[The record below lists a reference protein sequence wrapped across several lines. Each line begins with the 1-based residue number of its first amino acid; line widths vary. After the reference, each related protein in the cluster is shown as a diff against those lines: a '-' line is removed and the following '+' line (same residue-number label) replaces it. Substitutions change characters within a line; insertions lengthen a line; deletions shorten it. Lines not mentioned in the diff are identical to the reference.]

1 MTFSDETKEALSA
14 WLDRAKRRGFVVH
27 VPLVADPYVPRRGLH
42 FHAVPEVS
50 IQISGT
56 SVMKFSDCEV
66 ECHPDEMLVIPR
78 GAAHVERVAP
88 SEGSFRNMVIMF
100 GQQTVSI
107 HEAVEGKARRPQII
121 KFMHIAVPDPARI
134 YVLLDE
140 LISAAHSGGR
150 HADDAVRGLATAF
163 LAAMLDAYDQH
174 PELQR
179 KESFKTG
186 QCRRLTT
193 EHISD
198 PNLNVR
204 RLAELIRCSPDY
216 LSNLFHRETGTC
228 LTDHINAK
236 RIAFAKSLLENSSLN
251 ISEIAHAC
259 GYNGAGYLTRQFRR
273 RIGKTPR
280 EFRRMLHR
288 P

>member
-1 MTFSDETKEALSA
+1 MTFSDETKEALA
-14 WLDRAKRRGFVVH
+14 AFLDRAKTGGLVVH
-27 VPLVADPYVPRRGLH
+27 VPLVANPYVPHRGMH

-50 IQISGT
+50 IQLSGT
-56 SVMKFSDCEV
+56 SVMEFSDCEV
-66 ECHPDEMLVIPR
+66 RCRPDEMLVIPR
-78 GAAHVERVAP
+78 GAAHVERVAAAKT
-88 SEGSFRNMVIMF
+88 GFRNMVIMF
-100 GQQTVSI
+100 GQQTISI
-107 HEAVEGKARRPQII
+107 HEAVEGKARRPRIM
-121 KFMHIAVPDPARI
+121 KFHHIAVPDPGRI

-140 LISAAHSGGR
+140 LINTAHSGSTR
-150 HADDAVRGLATAF
+150 SADGVSGLATAF
-163 LAAMLDAYDQH
+163 LAAMLDAHDQH

-179 KESFKTG
+179 KESFKTA

-198 PNLNVR
+198 PDLNVR

-216 LSNLFHRETGTC
+216 LSNLFHRETGTR

-236 RIAFAKSLLENSSLN
+236 RIAFARSLLENSALN
-251 ISEIAHAC
+251 ISEIAQAC

-273 RIGKTPR
+273 RTGKTPR
-280 EFRRMLHR
+280 EFRRTLRR